1 MLDPVR
7 LTRRTETEAAEAP
20 LLSVRDLV
28 KEFPVRGGLFGR
40 PTGAVRAVSGVSF
53 DIGRGETL
61 GLVGESGCGK
71 STLARCVARLLR
83 PTSGEVL
90 FGGTDLAT
98 LDSARMRPLR
108 ARIQFVFQDPHASLH
123 PRMTTRDIIAEPLRL
138 TAMTAAQKR
147 ERVEELLSLVKLD
160 PGHAGRYPHEFSGGQ
175 RQRSGIARALALS
188 PELIILDEPVS
199 ALDVSIQAG
208 VLNLLKDLQDQFGLS
223 YLFIAH
229 DLSVVHHLC
238 DRVAVMYLGKV
249 VEIGDRDT
257 LYAAPSHHYTQALL
271 SAVPLADP
279 EKERAR
285 ERRVLE
291 GDVPSPASPP
301 SGCRFRTRCPRA
313 EELCAEKEPVLEMK
327 PGGTAAAC
335 HFPLTA

>member
-1 MLDPVR
+1 MLDP
-7 LTRRTETEAAEAP
+7 LAAPRTASLDDPP
-20 LLSVRDLV
+20 LLAVRNLV
-28 KEFPVRGGLFGR
+28 KEFPIRGGLFGR
-40 PTGAVRAVSGVSF
+40 ARGAVRAVSDVSF
-53 DIGRGETL
+53 EIGHGETL

-83 PTSGEVL
+83 PTSGQIL
-90 FGGTDLAT
+90 FDDNDIAG
-98 LDSARMRPLR
+98 LDHRRMRALR

-138 TAMTAAQKR
+138 SGMNAEQKR
-147 ERVEELLSLVKLD
+147 ARVDELLALVKLD
-160 PGHAGRYPHEFSGGQ
+160 PAHANRYPHEFSGGQ
-175 RQRSGIARALALS
+175 RQRIGIARALALS
-188 PELIILDEPVS
+188 PDLIILDEPVS

-208 VLNLLKDLQDQFGLS
+208 VLNLLKDLQDRFGLS

-238 DRVAVMYLGKV
+238 DRVAVMYLGKI
-249 VEIGDRDT
+249 VEIGDRDL
-257 LYAAPSHHYTQALL
+257 LYAAPSHPYSQALL

-279 EKERAR
+279 RKERAR
-285 ERRVLE
+285 ARKVLE

-313 EELCAEKEPVLEMK
+313 QALCAEREPLLEAQA
-327 PGGTAAAC
+327 GGTAAAC
-335 HFPLTA
+335 HFPLTG